1 MIFIFFFVTALGYAA
16 RNPSIQK
23 QAKKIATKAA
33 LKAKPALLKGSRVAG
48 EKYRDLKQEVKKNV
62 EEFKKEK

>member
-1 MIFIFFFVTALGYAA
+1 MIFRKLVVTALGYAA
-16 RNPSIQK
+16 RNPAIQK
-23 QAKKIATKAA
+23 QAKKIDIEAA

-48 EKYRDLKQEVKKNV
+48 EKYRDIKQEVKRNV